1 MRFESEVISKK
12 LLPAVR
18 SILSTKLKDDYGF
31 KQTEI
36 GRRLGITQAAVSN
49 YLNRGRAD
57 QEIVEKLLN
66 DPQISI
72 LLDDAA
78 GKAAQAED
86 FSGEISEVLRNVRDK
101 GLMKKHFKDARK
113 L

>member
-1 MRFESEVISKK
+1 VRFESEVISEK

-18 SILSTKLKDDYGF
+18 SIIAGKLRADYGL

-36 GRRLGITQAAVSN
+36 ARKLGITQAAVSN
-49 YLNRGRAD
+49 YLNNGRAD
-57 QEIVEKLLN
+57 QEIMKNLKD

-72 LLDDAA
+72 LLDEAA
-78 GKAAQAED
+78 GKAAKGED
-86 FSGEISEVLRNVRDK
+86 FGEEMSDVLRNVRDK
-101 GLMKKHFKDARK
+101 GLMKEYFNEAKK